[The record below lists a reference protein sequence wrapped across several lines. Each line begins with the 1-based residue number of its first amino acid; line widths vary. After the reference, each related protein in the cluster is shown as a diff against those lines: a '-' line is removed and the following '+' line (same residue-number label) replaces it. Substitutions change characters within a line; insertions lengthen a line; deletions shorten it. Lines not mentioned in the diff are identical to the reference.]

1 MKPGGGLRNEAGTA
15 WSAANVALA
24 EVTSHTIAM
33 FGTRLPRTSL
43 IVISLCLASGTFVS
57 PPRAVNAENCL
68 AMPLYREGR
77 GSPDG
82 IGKFYQ
88 GREIAAVM
96 GFEGA
101 PWLERPSRESEERPD
116 LLVEELHLQPGM
128 TVADIGAGSGY
139 LSRRIAPIVG
149 SGRVFAVDVQPQ
161 MVALLTE
168 LSRKPEYRNLVPV
181 QGGKEDV
188 QLPPASVDLAVMV
201 DVYHELA
208 YPFEIMRS
216 LVRALKPGG
225 QVVLVE
231 YRAEDPAVPI
241 KPLHKMSEA
250 QIRREISVLPLTWT
264 RTSEQLPMQHI
275 VVFRKTSQ

>member
-1 MKPGGGLRNEAGTA
+1 M
-15 WSAANVALA
+15 SATRLVRKSSIVVALCVVLGGFA
-24 EVTSHTIAM
+24 AP
-33 FGTRLPRTSL
+33 LPP
-43 IVISLCLASGTFVS
+43 AH
-57 PPRAVNAENCL
+57 AENSV
-68 AMPLYREGR
+68 ATPLYREGR

-101 PWLERPSRESEERPD
+101 QWLERPSRQSEERPD
-116 LLVEELHLQPGM
+116 LLVEELRLQSGM

-139 LSRRIAPIVG
+139 LSRRMSPLVQP
-149 SGRVFAVDVQPQ
+149 GRVFAVDVQPQ

-168 LSRKPEYRNLVPV
+168 LSQRPEFKNIVPV
-181 QGGKEDV
+181 QGRADDV
-188 QLPPASVDLAVMV
+188 NLPPASVDMAVFV

-208 YPFEIMRS
+208 YPYEVMRS

-231 YRAEDPAVPI
+231 YRGEDPEVPI
-241 KPLHKMSEA
+241 KALHKMSEA
-250 QIRREISVLPLTWT
+250 QVRREMAQLPLAWV
-264 RTSEQLPMQHI
+264 RTSERLPMQHI
-275 VVFRKTSQ
+275 IVFRKSATGS

>member
-1 MKPGGGLRNEAGTA
+1 
-15 WSAANVALA
+15 
-24 EVTSHTIAM
+24 M
-33 FGTRLPRTSL
+33 FGTRLARTSSIL
-43 IVISLCLASGTFVS
+43 FTLCLALGTLAS
-57 PPRAVNAENCL
+57 PLRAAIAEDSV

-101 PWLERPSRESEERPD
+101 PWLERPNRASEERPD
-116 LLVEELHLQPGM
+116 LLVEELHLQLGM

-149 SGRVFAVDVQPQ
+149 PGRVFAVDVQPQ

-168 LSRKPEYRNLVPV
+168 LTLKPEYKNLVPIHS
-181 QGGKEDV
+181 GADDLK
-188 QLPPASVDLAVMV
+188 LPPASVDLAVMV

-208 YPFEIMRS
+208 YPYEVMNS
-216 LVRALKPGG
+216 LIRALKPGG
-225 QVVLVE
+225 RVVIVE
-231 YRAEDPAVPI
+231 YRGEDPSVPI
-241 KPLHKMSEA
+241 KALHKMSEA
-250 QIRREISVLPLTWT
+250 QVRREMSALPLIWE
-264 RTSEQLPMQHI
+264 RTSERLPMQHI
-275 VVFRKTSQ
+275 VVFRKLATG

>member
-1 MKPGGGLRNEAGTA
+1 MRHHCTIGVSAIRFLRRSSIVTSLCIVLGAF
-15 WSAANVALA
+15 AAPPPPALA
-24 EVTSHTIAM
+24 ETSGAT
-33 FGTRLPRTSL
+33 
-43 IVISLCLASGTFVS
+43 
-57 PPRAVNAENCL
+57 
-68 AMPLYREGR
+68 PLYRQGR

-101 PWLERPSRESEERPD
+101 EWLERPSRASEERPD

-139 LSRRIAPIVG
+139 LSRRMVPLVQP
-149 SGRVFAVDVQPQ
+149 GRVFAVDVQPQ

-168 LSRKPEYRNLVPV
+168 LSQRPEFKNLVPI
-181 QGGKEDV
+181 QGRADDV
-188 QLPPASVDLAVMV
+188 QLPPDSVDLAVLV

-208 YPFEIMRS
+208 YPNEVMRS

-225 QVVLVE
+225 RVVLVE
-231 YRAEDPAVPI
+231 YRGEDPNVPI
-241 KPLHKMSEA
+241 KALHKMSEA
-250 QIRREISVLPLTWT
+250 QIRREMSLLPLAWV
-264 RTSEQLPMQHI
+264 RNSERLPMQHI
-275 VVFRKTSQ
+275 VVFRKTTTAP